1 MLPWDV
7 HGVKVSV
14 GYPMAFCCLRAL
26 AIVYSKGGGFRLSCW
41 IRLYLLL
48 SCFVAEDEWYDAA
61 ESDSVVSRL
70 STD

>member
-1 MLPWDV
+1 
-7 HGVKVSV
+7 
-14 GYPMAFCCLRAL
+14 MAFCCLRAL